1 MKINNTE
8 YTAPVLNF
16 SNVCKLE
23 SLGIAVDNMGSR
35 PLGLLAGF
43 VALAIGGKTLEDG
56 ESAIDA
62 HLASGGDL
70 SDITAALNEAIASSG
85 FFTATVGETAK
96 T

>member
-8 YTAPVLNF
+8 YTTPVLNF

-23 SLGIAVDNMGSR
+23 SWGIATDNMGDR

-56 ESAIDA
+56 EAAIDA
-62 HLASGGDL
+62 HLAGGGKL
-70 SDITAALNEAIASSG
+70 NDITTTLNEAIESSG
-85 FFTATVGETAK
+85 VFKAVAEETAK

>member
-8 YTAPVLNF
+8 YTTPVLNF

-23 SLGIAVDNMGSR
+23 SWGIATDNRGDR

-56 ESAIDA
+56 EAAIDA
-62 HLASGGDL
+62 HLAGGGKL
-70 SDITAALNEAIASSG
+70 NDITTTLNEAIESSG
-85 FFTATVGETAK
+85 FFKAVAGETAK

>member
-8 YTAPVLNF
+8 YTTPVLNF

-23 SLGIAVDNMGSR
+23 SWGIAADNMGAR

-56 ESAIDA
+56 EAAIDA
-62 HLASGGDL
+62 HIAGGGKLD
-70 SDITAALNEAIASSG
+70 DITATLNEAIESSG
-85 FFTATVGETAK
+85 FFKAVAGETAK

>member
-8 YTAPVLNF
+8 YTTPVLNF

-23 SLGIAVDNMGSR
+23 SWGIAADNMGAR

-56 ESAIDA
+56 EAAIDA
-62 HLASGGDL
+62 HIAGGGKLD
-70 SDITAALNEAIASSG
+70 DITAAMNEALNSSG
-85 FFTATVGETAK
+85 FFKALAAQTAK

>member
-8 YTAPVLNF
+8 YTVPTLNF

-23 SLGIAVDNMGSR
+23 QWGIDMASMAAK
-35 PLGLLAGF
+35 PLTLLAGF

-56 ESAIDA
+56 EAAIDA
-62 HLASGGDL
+62 HIAGGGKLD
-70 SDITAALNEAIASSG
+70 DITADLNEAISKSG
-85 FFTATVGETAK
+85 FFKALAEQAAK